1 MGYIG
6 SSQSTI
12 IDREIGTGWSVKT
25 IEWHE
30 HEVASKEVAGGTVR
44 QITDFVPLRWNLK
57 SDPFSLWWIALGDE
71 LLPQEEEEGVATS
84 TIDIWD
90 SPKLRKAL
98 LAPMGTPI
106 SLTIEEAMEIARRA
120 FGSNPELPS
129 GKEYVSKHRSL
140 LGHSILERLKRLYG

>member
-6 SSQSTI
+6 GSQSTVV
-12 IDREIGTGWSVKT
+12 DREISPGLSVREF
-25 IEWHE
+25 EWCE
-30 HEVASKEVAGGTVR
+30 HEDASEEAVGATICQVV
-44 QITDFVPLRWNLK
+44 DFAPLRLSLK
-57 SDPFSLWWIALGDE
+57 RGAFYLSWIPSSSESLSQG
-71 LLPQEEEEGVATS
+71 EESAAS
-84 TIDIWD
+84 TVDIWD
-90 SPKLRKAL
+90 TPKLRKAL